1 MSEQLG
7 RLEVK
12 VARGFADSEFYVM
25 VPDGPAAYVSRDLV
39 FVDRIPT
46 EDSQV
51 EGQVQ
56 VYILDESEDD
66 FLIELPGEPALGGLR
81 ARVDKSLLLTA

>member
-46 EDSQV
+46 EDSRV